1 MHFITH
7 YWQKL
12 TRGYCYCEIYNLDI
26 TIAKFIIP
34 RLECFSEL
42 PKVRANLVL
51 SADIRRILWSLT
63 DIAEND
69 LSASEK
75 DNYKRCQEG
84 LDLLGKHFLKLWD

>member
-1 MHFITH
+1 
-7 YWQKL
+7 
-12 TRGYCYCEIYNLDI
+12 
-26 TIAKFIIP
+26 
-34 RLECFSEL
+34 
-42 PKVRANLVL
+42 VRANLVL

-75 DNYKRCQEG
+75 DNYRRCQEG